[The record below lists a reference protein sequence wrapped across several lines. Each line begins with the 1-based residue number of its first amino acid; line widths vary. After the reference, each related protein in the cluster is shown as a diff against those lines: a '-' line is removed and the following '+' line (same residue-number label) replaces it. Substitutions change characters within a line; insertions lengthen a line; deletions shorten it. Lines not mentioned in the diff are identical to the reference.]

1 MVVGRAPWAIAARL
15 GRGARGT
22 LPPHQ
27 RAAGGAWSPGPVSL
41 PLVTDS
47 SATPGP
53 HRPTGAVNPG
63 PVQYKGQPLDSER
76 GPGLGCFRFQLIVL
90 VVLIVVTPLS
100 VGRVPEVV
108 TVILLFAMIGLL
120 LVSGQTIIFLL
131 RLISAER
138 RGRRQPMAGTSPTVG
153 QLEDAAEVSAEAEAD
168 RSGEGGPATDPD
180 SPGPGPV
187 RQ

>member
-1 MVVGRAPWAIAARL
+1 M
-15 GRGARGT
+15 
-22 LPPHQ
+22 
-27 RAAGGAWSPGPVSL
+27 
-41 PLVTDS
+41 TDS

-76 GPGLGCFRFQLIVL
+76 GPGLGCFRFQLVVL
-90 VVLIVVTPLS
+90 VVLIVATPLS
-100 VGRVPEVV
+100 VGRVPEAV
-108 TVILLFAMIGLL
+108 TVVLLFATIGLL

-138 RGRRQPMAGTSPTVG
+138 RGRRQPMAGRSLTVG
-153 QLEDAAEVSAEAEAD
+153 QLEDAVGVSAESVAD
-168 RSGEGGPATDPD
+168 RSAEAGADPSAEAGPPVDPD
-180 SPGPGPV
+180 SPGSGPV

>member
-1 MVVGRAPWAIAARL
+1 M
-15 GRGARGT
+15 
-22 LPPHQ
+22 
-27 RAAGGAWSPGPVSL
+27 
-41 PLVTDS
+41 TDS

-76 GPGLGCFRFQLIVL
+76 GPGLGCFRFQLVVL
-90 VVLIVVTPLS
+90 VVLIVATPLS
-100 VGRVPEVV
+100 VGRLPEAV
-108 TVILLFAMIGLL
+108 TVVLLFATIGLL

-138 RGRRQPMAGTSPTVG
+138 RGRRQPMAGKSPTVG
-153 QLEDAAEVSAEAEAD
+153 QLEDAAGVSAEAGAD
-168 RSGEGGPATDPD
+168 RSAEAGADRSAEAGPPVDPD
-180 SPGPGPV
+180 SPGSGPV